1 MHHPFTHSRITHA
14 LYTHITHTSH
24 THHKRT
30 SLTQAATG
38 LQEERA
44 VSKLQFAHI
53 AHSGINSNGALNVVC
68 SDVLVCSG
76 SDRKSYDTF
85 VTVVQHRE
93 LLQNNPGSEEN
104 KKEGEREN
112 ILGLTC
118 VVEES

>member
-1 MHHPFTHSRITHA
+1 M
-14 LYTHITHTSH
+14 
-24 THHKRT
+24 
-30 SLTQAATG
+30 
-38 LQEERA
+38 
-44 VSKLQFAHI
+44 SKLQFAHI

-85 VTVVQHRE
+85 VTVVQHRV